1 MRWRR
6 RACQIEYVALLP
18 SLKIKLVLVG
28 KAKGLT
34 VPLEVEPRSL
44 EKRKKHWVGTGNGLR
59 TRINIKAHHTNSFG
73 LFGIAIA
80 FALAFILRIR
90 YIWLRLRVGKTPNYA
105 LRCMDRVWCNFL
117 TYRALTGLGP
127 YFILTT

>member
-1 MRWRR
+1 M
-6 RACQIEYVALLP
+6 
-18 SLKIKLVLVG
+18 
-28 KAKGLT
+28 
-34 VPLEVEPRSL
+34 PLEVEPRSL

-117 TYRALTGLGP
+117 TYTLQGSDRAGPLLYTYNLGLRTLVG
-127 YFILTT
+127 TTSCSRMLELRPALSGA